1 MDILDRRRVYIV
13 PTRPGFALFGV
24 IGLILIGAT
33 NYDNALAYILSFLLL
48 GLMFSAMLRTWRNLK
63 GIALHAEDAAPV
75 HAGMPARFE
84 LSLTDASVLARY
96 AFSFR
101 RLLPRSQRFWWWRP
115 QTEGFGECPTIETGA
130 ALAVLSVPTVHRG
143 WLVLGR
149 VEVSSQF
156 PLGMFRTWGYFKPS
170 ARCLVYPVAA
180 GKLPLPGVTATAVDE
195 AGSAGPGVDDFAG
208 LRAYVAGD
216 SLRSVHWKASARSE
230 DLVVKQLQGGGHGD
244 LWLRWVDTAA
254 LGGVEA
260 RISQLTRWVL
270 EADRAGTPFGLQLPA
285 LELPPTTGPAHRE
298 RSLRALALMPT

>member
-63 GIALHAEDAAPV
+63 GIALTTEEAVPV

-84 LSLTDASVLARY
+84 LLLHDPAGLARY

-101 RLLPRSQRFWWWRP
+101 RLLPRSPRFWWWRP
-115 QTEGFGECPTIETGA
+115 RTEGFGQCETLEGGA
-130 ALAVLSVPTVHRG
+130 ATATLSVPTVHRG

-149 VEVSSQF
+149 VEMSSQF
-156 PLGMFRTWGYFKPS
+156 PLGVFRTWGYFKPT

-216 SLRSVHWKASARSE
+216 SLRSVHWKASARSD
-230 DLVVKQLQGGGHGD
+230 DLVELRHSKGAVLEGQSDGQVEIDALHDAPGVVAKHADVVVAGLVLCCTAGRAAVQGGVPG
-244 LWLRWVDTAA
+244 VDRKV
-254 LGGVEA
+254 LVERRVA
-260 RISQLTRWVL
+260 
-270 EADRAGTPFGLQLPA
+270 
-285 LELPPTTGPAHRE
+285 
-298 RSLRALALMPT
+298 